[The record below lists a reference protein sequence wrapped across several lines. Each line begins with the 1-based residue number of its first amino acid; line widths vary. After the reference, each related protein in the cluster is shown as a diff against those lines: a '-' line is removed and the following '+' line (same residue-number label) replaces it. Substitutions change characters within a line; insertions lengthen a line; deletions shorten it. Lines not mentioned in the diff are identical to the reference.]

1 MKRSKRSEF
10 KRRSRA
16 AKLGWKRRRARERR
30 EFLRRS
36 RAAKLGWQRRR
47 ARELHK
53 REPVPQPKFVLE
65 NEVEE
70 LVGNE
75 DFSEEMDY

>member
-1 MKRSKRSEF
+1 MKRSKRSES

-16 AKLGWKRRRARERR
+16 AKLGWKRRHARERR

-47 ARELHK
+47 ERELHK
-53 REPVPQPKFVLE
+53 RKPVPQPKFVLE
-65 NEVEE
+65 GETEE
-70 LVGNE
+70 FFGNE
-75 DFSEEMDY
+75 EFSEEMDY

>member
-1 MKRSKRSEF
+1 MRRSKQSEF

-47 ARELHK
+47 QRELHK

-65 NEVEE
+65 GKTEFF
-70 LVGNE
+70 GNE
-75 DFSEEMDY
+75 EFLEEIDY